1 MTPTGTMQLSTPTDR
16 EIVITRTFNAPR
28 TLVFDAF
35 TKPELLKR
43 WLFGPDGWTLDVCE
57 VDLRVGGHYRYVW
70 RRHDGFEMGMGG
82 IHREVVPPERIVST
96 QLFDQDW
103 TGGEAIGTIVLTEH
117 NGKTT
122 LTNTLLY
129 SSREVRDAVLKTPM
143 DKGMGAGYDRLE
155 AMLPS
160 LQAPLHTQ
168 GAAR

>member
-16 EIVITRTFNAPR
+16 EIVVTRVFNAPR
-28 TLVFDAF
+28 TIVFDAF

-43 WLFGPDGWTLDVCE
+43 WLFGPGGWTLEVCE
-57 VDLRVGGHYRYVW
+57 VDLRVGGAYRYVW
-70 RRHDGFEMGMGG
+70 RNSNGVEMGMGG

-103 TGGEAIGTIVLTEH
+103 TGGEAVGTLILTEQD
-117 NGKTT
+117 GKTT

-129 SSREVRDAVLKTPM
+129 SSREARDAVLKTPM

-155 AMLPS
+155 EMLPS
-160 LQAPLHTQ
+160 LMAQ
-168 GAAR
+168 GAA

>member
-16 EIVITRTFNAPR
+16 EIVVTRVFNAPR

-43 WLFGPDGWTLDVCE
+43 WLFGPGGWTLEVCE
-57 VDLRVGGHYRYVW
+57 VDLRVGGAYRYVW
-70 RRHDGFEMGMGG
+70 RNSNGIEMGMGG

-103 TGGEAIGTIVLTEH
+103 TGGEAVGTLVLTEQD
-117 NGKTT
+117 GKTT

-129 SSREVRDAVLKTPM
+129 SSREARDAVLKTPM
-143 DKGMGAGYDRLE
+143 DKGMGASYDRLE
-155 AMLPS
+155 EMLPS
-160 LQAPLHTQ
+160 LMAQ
-168 GAAR
+168 GAA